1 MAEPQRKKLGSTI
14 LGWLTAITVVAAP
27 LVYLGFF
34 KEPVVDVMVVT
45 LARGDVEQTVSA
57 ISSGTVKP
65 QLESTV
71 AANYMGKIVGIPCK
85 EGDRVK
91 QGDVLVELEHADL
104 DAQVTLAEAN
114 LRTGLSRLEQA
125 RMVAKIQHELSQT
138 QVAQASAQLDMAKTD
153 YERIKALADQKAVSQ
168 AELDKLSLAL
178 RVSQENDTAARTG
191 QKEVQ
196 VREEEIRSAETAIE
210 QLKAAVD
217 VAKEVREKAFIRA
230 PFDGVVA
237 KIPVDVGEAVTPG
250 FPVLI
255 LVQDA
260 GFYVKAPFD
269 EANSSQIFVGQ
280 DARITVDAYR
290 GQTFKGKV
298 DFISPMV
305 SLNPDLS
312 RTLDVN
318 VRVEEG
324 QDKFVSGMSA
334 DVILVAEQKKG
345 VLFVPSEALI
355 REEEA
360 YVLEKGR
367 AVKRTVKAG
376 IGNFLNREVLEGLQ
390 EGETLISSVTVKGLK
405 DGVKVRVVDELPE
418 E

>member
-1 MAEPQRKKLGSTI
+1 MAEPKRKKLGSAI
-14 LGWLTAITVVAAP
+14 LGWVVAIAAVAGP
-27 LVYLGFF
+27 LIYLGFF
-34 KEPVVDVMVVT
+34 KEPVVDVTVVT
-45 LARGDVEQTVSA
+45 LQRGDVEQTVSA

-71 AANYMGKIVGIPCK
+71 AANYMGKIVVIPCK

-104 DAQVTLAEAN
+104 DAQVALAEAN
-114 LRTGLSRLEQA
+114 LRTGLSRLEQVK
-125 RMVAKIQHELSQT
+125 MTAKIQREVSQT
-138 QVAQASAQLDMAKTD
+138 QVGQSSAQLDMAKTD

-168 AELDKLSLAL
+168 AELDRLSLAL
-178 RVSQENDTAARTG
+178 RVSQENDAAARAA

-196 VREEEIRSAETAIE
+196 VREEEIRSAETSIE
-210 QLKAAVD
+210 QLEAAVN
-217 VAKEVREKAFIRA
+217 VAKELRDKAYIRA

-237 KIPVDVGEAVTPG
+237 KVPVDVGEAVTPG

-255 LVQDA
+255 LVQDT

-280 DARITVDAYR
+280 EARITVDAYR
-290 GQTFKGKV
+290 GQTFKGTV

-334 DVILVAEQKKG
+334 DVILVAEQKRN
-345 VLFVPSEALI
+345 VLYVPSEALI

-367 AVKRTVKAG
+367 AAKRIVKAG
-376 IGNFLNREVLEGLQ
+376 IGNFLNREVVEGLQ
-390 EGETLISSVTVKGLK
+390 EGETLITSVTLKALK
-405 DGVKVRVVDELPE
+405 DGVKVRVVDVLPE